1 MLYALKQ
8 PLCTSDCDLTL
19 CKILQLKWTNLI
31 LYYMYLLIILR
42 RKPLIVAEE
51 LHMLYIVLIVVST
64 IKVYFENNA
73 LHLCIIHMK

>member
-31 LYYMYLLIILR
+31 LYYIYILIILR
-42 RKPLIVAEE
+42 HKPLIVAEE
-51 LHMLYIVLIVVST
+51 LHM
-64 IKVYFENNA
+64 
-73 LHLCIIHMK
+73 